1 MIMVIYISFYFM
13 SSFVVFLVSFP
24 FSMFRFD
31 FISFRVNFTS
41 FCLVSVQLGKPF
53 VNEVE
58 VIPNS
63 LII

>member
-1 MIMVIYISFYFM
+1 
-13 SSFVVFLVSFP
+13 
-24 FSMFRFD
+24 MFRFD

-41 FCLVSVQLGKPF
+41 FSFVSVQLGKPF

-63 LII
+63 LIIRSS